1 MNSYSWVKPPS
12 AAVGCPAALGD
23 YLGEALQQGV
33 VGDTGGPALERDVVA
48 VDGDAEGRTAPTW
61 PTCASA
67 SRLSCSLPEH
77 GCPRPCESE
86 VCDRREVVGPARCVD
101 V

>member
-1 MNSYSWVKPPS
+1 LVATASAYELVLVGK
-12 AAVGCPAALGD
+12 AAVGRGRCPAALGE
-23 YLGEALQQGV
+23 YLDEALQQGV

-77 GCPRPCESE
+77 GCPRPSY
-86 VCDRREVVGPARCVD
+86 P
-101 V
+101 